1 MPTVALINGHAFAGG
16 FMAAMYHDYRVQ
28 NPKKGFLCLNEI
40 MLQIPLG
47 PPMRTVFLDKVKDA
61 PTIRSII
68 VEGKRFSAQEA
79 LSAGIVDSLGGL
91 QEAVKLVH
99 DRNLL
104 DIGKSSAFVP
114 LKEGLWSR
122 TLDAIDNKQ
131 ANEAFDN
138 RLQEWKESYP
148 KEAQKRVQQWEAQK
162 GSKL

>member
-16 FMAAMYHDYRVQ
+16 FMTAMYHDYRVQ

-40 MLQIPLG
+40 VLQIPLTT
-47 PPMRTVFLDKVKDA
+47 PMRTVFLDKVKDA

-79 LSAGIVDSLGGL
+79 LGAGIVDSLGGL
-91 QEAVKLVH
+91 QEAVKLIH

-104 DIGKSSAFVP
+104 DIGKSSAFVA

-122 TLDAIDNKQ
+122 TLEAIDNKK
-131 ANEAFDN
+131 ANEAFDA
-138 RLQEWKESYP
+138 RVQEWKYTYST
-148 KEAQKRVQQWEAQK
+148 EAQKRVQQWEGQK